1 MRIHPAKR
9 NVLSLYMHS
18 EYVQISLVSLYFMSW
33 VFEALWSHLGVCN
46 TDESRV
52 KENRNVFIIYHYFD
66 GVTKK
71 FIFLVMVLETGNLKK
86 KPF

>member
-1 MRIHPAKR
+1 M
-9 NVLSLYMHS
+9 
-18 EYVQISLVSLYFMSW
+18 
-33 VFEALWSHLGVCN
+33 CN

-71 FIFLVMVLETGNLKK
+71 FIFLVLVLETGNFKK
-86 KPF
+86 NFYRVGGRGCCLFDWLGGFGLVFVSHL